1 MNFVFRRKKT
11 NDYLST
17 TVNFVFG
24 CKKSKKKKKKKESKK
39 QKKTNGCLGTKIE
52 HNENSLVAIKIRK
65 C

>member
-1 MNFVFRRKKT
+1 MTIWVQLQISHLAAKRAKRKRKKR
-11 NDYLST
+11 
-17 TVNFVFG
+17 
-24 CKKSKKKKKKKESKK
+24 SKK